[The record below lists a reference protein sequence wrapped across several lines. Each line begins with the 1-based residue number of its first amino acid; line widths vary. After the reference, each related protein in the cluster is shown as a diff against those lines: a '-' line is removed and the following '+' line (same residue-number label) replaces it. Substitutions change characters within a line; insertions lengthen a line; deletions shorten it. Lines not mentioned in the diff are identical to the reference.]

1 MKISGV
7 SFVRNAIKLGYP
19 VEESL
24 RSLLPVCDEIVVAV
38 GNSDDGTLELVKSI
52 DPKIRIIETVWDDS
66 KREGGR
72 VLAEQTD
79 IALKE
84 ATGDW
89 CLYLQADEV
98 LHEEDYDKIRPEFL
112 KSDKDKNVEALIF
125 RYKHF
130 YGSYEYIGGGRQWYR
145 REIRAFK
152 NTGNVVSWGDA
163 QGFRKKNPNGEIEK
177 LKAKQTELQ
186 IFHYGWVRPPKA
198 QQLKQQAFQRLYH
211 DDSWLE
217 ENISKDDEFD
227 YDSAYELE
235 VFGGKHPEI
244 MRERIEHDREWTQ
257 RFDFKRVKKKPI
269 LVKITD
275 EIEKRTG
282 WRIGEYRN
290 FTEVK

>member
-38 GNSDDGTLELVKSI
+38 GNSEDATLELVKSI
-52 DPKIRIIETVWDDS
+52 SPKIRIIETIWDDS
-66 KREGGR
+66 KRDGGR
-72 VLAEQTD
+72 ILAEQTD

-98 LHEEDYDKIRPEFL
+98 LHEEDYDKIKPQFFKADNDE
-112 KSDKDKNVEALIF
+112 NVEALIF

-163 QGFRKKNPNGEIEK
+163 QGFKKKVDGDFQK
-177 LKAKQTELQ
+177 LKARQTELR

-198 QQLKQQAFQRLYH
+198 QQLKQEAFQRLYH

-217 ENISKDDEFD
+217 ENVLKNDEFD
-227 YDSAYELE
+227 YNSAYELE
-235 VFGGKHPEI
+235 VFKGNHPAI
-244 MRERIEHDREWTQ
+244 MRERIERDREWTS
-257 RFDFKRVKKKPI
+257 RFDYKKVKTKPL

-282 WRIGEYRN
+282 WRIGEYKN